1 LPDDIIAQWSRV
13 GPIGKDRQPAIRQR
27 GGNQAVAPEQQPVPL
42 DRRFDRQTRLVEAEA
57 AGHVA
62 HGGLRR
68 FEEAPPGR
76 KLIVDFVVMDER
88 EFVERGLRGQAKIL
102 EQGRRA
108 NGIDPIL
115 HQIVHLATRMVVAGA
130 DRNVEWAVAEVA
142 LTGYRAEAQLDVGGA
157 RKKSVELWHQPERGD
172 RGRRRDGQFTLS
184 ASSVERLERRFQFV
198 EALRKFLKRVRGG
211 RRQDQFAALALE

>member
-1 LPDDIIAQWSRV
+1 M
-13 GPIGKDRQPAIRQR
+13 
-27 GGNQAVAPEQQPVPL
+27 PL

-88 EFVERGLRGQAKIL
+88 EFAERGLRGQAKIL

-157 RKKSVELWHQPERGD
+157 REKSVELWHQPERGD
-172 RGRRRDGQFTLS
+172 RGRRRDGQFTLP